1 MQRRRQ
7 RRRPAGLVPRF
18 HLAAHPSTAP
28 HAAIHHGAV
37 LSPDGVRS
45 QQGGGSGSY
54 GQKALH
60 GISQTTTRDQPRPT
74 IFAADG
80 GQDGPICGGGLC
92 ANERGF
98 MLQWIALLLLEAW
111 FVSRQIDPTF
121 GGHDR
126 LLCQCIYF
134 GYGSTAGTPGSDRL
148 ARDLPFAVA
157 GQLTVAYTRTRP

>member
-1 MQRRRQ
+1 M
-7 RRRPAGLVPRF
+7 
-18 HLAAHPSTAP
+18 
-28 HAAIHHGAV
+28 
-37 LSPDGVRS
+37 RS